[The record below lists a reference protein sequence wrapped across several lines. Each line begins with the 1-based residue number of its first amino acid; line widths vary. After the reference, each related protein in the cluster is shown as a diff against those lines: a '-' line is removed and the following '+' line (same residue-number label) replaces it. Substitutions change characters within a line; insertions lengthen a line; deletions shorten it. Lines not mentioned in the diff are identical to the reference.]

1 MKTVSM
7 SEARASLAALVDE
20 VASTHE
26 IVRIT
31 RRGHAAAV
39 LISPDDLESLH
50 ETLAA
55 LSRPHM
61 LSELGHAQDDFRAG
75 RTIAGD
81 DLRRRFGLDV

>member
-1 MKTVSM
+1 M

-20 VASTHE
+20 VATTHE

-39 LISPDDLESLH
+39 LIAPEDLESLH

-55 LSRPHM
+55 LSRPRR
-61 LSELGHAQDDFRAG
+61 LRELGNALDDFQAG

-81 DLRRRFGLDV
+81 DLRRKFGLDV